1 LKKNSSIL
9 RQTSPVPQRFGYIDA
24 QRGLAALLVIWLHA
38 TEVFMQ
44 LPTPPEGGL
53 LYELAAT
60 LDTGRLGVVLFFAIS
75 GFVIPSSL
83 RAVGHQTT
91 PDALRIFFIR
101 RVFRLYLAYWISVL
115 GAALLGLYLMTPF
128 SLKTVLL
135 NLTMVQSMFGAPDV
149 LGLYWTLRIE
159 LIFYVACALLFTLK
173 ALHQPRWLVIGML
186 GGPIVFLILPR
197 VIHWLNPAWFDT
209 GSTGELLNYLP
220 VYGLYISIMFWGA
233 LFRCWHDRG
242 QASGAKSF
250 SRTIQILFFLFPLG
264 LCASPLLTWIFYNQ
278 LPSAYVSKILVLAVP
293 LSLGL
298 GLFILLSTKLQINNR
313 FTTWLGEISY
323 SMYLFHPIV
332 FYTLFALLRDHR
344 LPWLA
349 NAHLVVYL
357 LLSVLGSIALSAL
370 IYYAVEKPMI
380 RLGRKLSTH

>member
-1 LKKNSSIL
+1 M
-9 RQTSPVPQRFGYIDA
+9 TQRFGYIDA

-38 TEVFMQ
+38 TEVFVQ
-44 LPTPPEGGL
+44 LPTSAAGVL
-53 LYELAAT
+53 LYEFSAAI
-60 LDTGRLGVVLFFAIS
+60 DTGRIGVVLFFAIS

-101 RVFRLYLAYWISVL
+101 RVFRLYPAYWISVL

-159 LIFYVACALLFTLK
+159 LIFYVACALLFALK
-173 ALHQPRWLVIGML
+173 ALHQPRWLVIGMI
-186 GGPIVFLILPR
+186 GGPIVFSGLAR
-197 VIHWLNPAWFDT
+197 FMHWLKPDSA
-209 GSTGELLNYLP
+209 GELLNYLP

-233 LFRCWHDRG
+233 LFRCWHDRDR
-242 QASGAKSF
+242 ASGAKPF
-250 SRTIQILFFLFPLG
+250 SRTIQTFFILFPLG
-264 LCASPLLTWIFYNQ
+264 VCTPPLLIWMFYAQIPN
-278 LPSAYVSKILVLAVP
+278 AYASKILVLAVP

-298 GLFILLSTKLQINNR
+298 GLFILLSTKLQLNHR

-332 FYTLFALLRDHR
+332 FYTLFVLLRDQR

-349 NAHLVVYL
+349 NAHLSVYL
-357 LLSVLGSIALSAL
+357 LLSVLGSIAVSAVV
-370 IYYAVEKPMI
+370 YYAVEKPMI